1 MRCMKQ
7 FKNTLNYISPAHG
20 GWGQV
25 RMCLLVPESH
35 MLFVCPFACGRH
47 GGLGAVLN
55 GQKDRVSYLY
65 IKESDIIEGY
75 DEKII
80 EACDCLLEE
89 LDYRPKAVITFVTC
103 LDDLIGT
110 DHDAILEELN
120 LKYDDVRF
128 QVCHMNPIQLGGKNP
143 PTPSNYRQMLD
154 FLEPSEKKENTVN
167 VIGNFVRI
175 GEASELYRVLKH
187 AGISEVN
194 QLCSLKEY
202 EEFEEMAKAKYNIVV
217 SPIAKKAAKHLE
229 KKLGIPSVTALVSY
243 DFLKIKLAYDNI
255 YETLDIAENKQY
267 DFEDDIQT
275 AKDAIESTLS
285 VIGDTPVVIDSSAV
299 KKPFELANTLLCYGF
314 NVQMVFA
321 NEFVDDDKRYYK
333 KIKEEYSHINVINNV
348 HPENLVADHR
358 LDTSIA
364 IGFEAAHLCGSK
376 CVLNFFNDE
385 TMYGYYGITHL
396 MELIQEA
403 YSQEIKLKNILDDYG
418 LVV

>member
-35 MLFVCPFACGRH
+35 MLFICPFACGRH

-80 EACDCLLEE
+80 EACECLLEE

-120 LKYDDVRF
+120 SKHDDVRF

-154 FLEPSEKKENTVN
+154 FLEPTEEKDNTVN

-175 GEASELYRVLKH
+175 GESSELYRVFKH
-187 AGISEVN
+187 AGIKAVN
-194 QLCSLKEY
+194 QLCSLEEY
-202 EEFEEMAKAKYNIVV
+202 EAFEEMAKAKHNIVV

-229 KKLGIPSVTALVSY
+229 KKLGISYVMALVSY

-255 YETLDIAENKQY
+255 YDALGINKDDIY
-267 DFEDDIQT
+267 DFTDDIQT
-275 AKDAIESTLS
+275 AKDKINTTLNI
-285 VIGDTPVVIDSSAV
+285 IGDTPVVIDSSAV
-299 KKPFELANTLLCYGF
+299 KKPFELANALLGYGF
-314 NVQMVFA
+314 NVQKVFA
-321 NEFVDDDKRYYK
+321 NEFADDDKQYYK
-333 KIKEEYSHINVINNV
+333 KIKAEYPYINVINNV

-376 CVLNFFNDE
+376 CVLNLFNDE

-396 MELIQEA
+396 MDLIQEA
-403 YSQEIKLKNILDDYG
+403 YCQEIKLHDILDDYG